1 MLMFSYV
8 TIPPVVVSIQNG
20 MFQLILL
27 QHILFAPLCK
37 LQQQSCEAT
46 WKRMLLQNAQIPLSF
61 TNPTKKPQDQMT
73 LERNDKRCK

>member
-37 LQQQSCEAT
+37 LQQQSCEASVT
-46 WKRMLLQNAQIPLSF
+46 Y
-61 TNPTKKPQDQMT
+61 
-73 LERNDKRCK
+73 